1 MGMFKRIIKENAR
14 WQEAT
19 SRKPEFADSLRILMS
34 GFEAVFD
41 DSHPSH
47 QMANSEEFLK
57 KLLEQSLA
65 RRDEATRLNM
75 HDYAAAFSTIH
86 CRVYFRIHKEEIM
99 NKEEPKVWFNRYGC
113 HELQHLHS
121 DIRYLAWGVAKAG
134 VDPVEYWECKELV
147 DLYQELIIWFAKN
160 KVKDGKINIAD
171 TSSTPPKV
179 VSIEWKE
186 YEEKLK
192 PSNMFSVPSVPSVP
206 PIN

>member
-1 MGMFKRIIKENAR
+1 MGMFKRIAKENAR
-14 WQEAT
+14 WQEAI
-19 SRKPEFADSLRILMS
+19 SRKSEFADSLRILKS

-47 QMANSEEFLK
+47 QGANSSEFLT

-86 CRVYFRIHKEEIM
+86 CRVYFRIHKEEIL
-99 NKEEPKVWFNRYGC
+99 NREEPKVRFYPYGC
-113 HELQHLHS
+113 MELERLHS

-134 VDPVEYWECKELV
+134 VDPVEYWDCKELV
-147 DLYQELIIWFAKN
+147 DLYQDSVIWFAKS

-192 PSNMFSVPSVPSVP
+192 PSTMYSVPSVP
-206 PIN
+206 PIK

>member
-192 PSNMFSVPSVPSVP
+192 PSNMFSVPSVP

>member
-1 MGMFKRIIKENAR
+1 MGMFKRIAKENAR
-14 WQEAT
+14 WQEAI

-47 QMANSEEFLK
+47 QKANSSEFLT

-65 RRDEATRLNM
+65 RRDAATQLNM

-99 NKEEPKVWFNRYGC
+99 NKEEPKVWFKPSGC
-113 HELQHLHS
+113 HELHHLHS

-147 DLYQELIIWFAKN
+147 DLYQDLIIWFAKS

-171 TSSTPPKV
+171 TYSTPPKV

-186 YEEKLK
+186 YEVKLK
-192 PSNMFSVPSVPSVP
+192 PSTMFSVPYVP
-206 PIN
+206 PIK